1 MTETKNYITRPIYI
15 TITTIVILVFS
26 YLLPPKFQ
34 IAGVTLKRVEIFSD
48 LLQQPEED
56 SDTNFNDDFFNS
68 DSGGSSFNFIRQNS
82 DVLKAGFP
90 FMELADFISSRM
102 HASVVGQDV
111 PLQGNLKQLKK
122 FFDALKNSHKTKIR
136 VAHFGDSIIEG
147 DLVTSQIREELQ
159 KRFGGKGV
167 GFLPIKTQDITFR
180 QSMKLSFS
188 DNWKEYSVFTSNPEH
203 LPVSVGGEVF
213 IPQGNA
219 WVKYETSHFIPR
231 QNFFSQAFLYLFP
244 DKTFTLNYKINQKSQ
259 AIKIN
264 KSSELTVENLKIKGK
279 AKSLKLEVPAQSG
292 KYFGVSLEEGNGV
305 YVDNYALRGNSGV
318 ALKNIP
324 VSELKSF
331 AKYLDYNLII
341 LQFGVNALSSRKRDY
356 TWYKNEMIHIIN
368 NLKEAFPHAG
378 IILVGVHDKSQK
390 KGSRFVSDPSI
401 PKLLRTQ
408 AEIVKKTNI
417 AFWNLNKAM
426 GGRNSMPKWVKANPP
441 MAFMDYTHF
450 NNMGAER
457 VAELFVNALLG
468 AKNKVR

>member
-1 MTETKNYITRPIYI
+1 MSDEKNYITRPIYI
-15 TITTIVILVFS
+15 TVTTIILLIFS
-26 YLLPPKFQ
+26 YLLPPQFQ
-34 IAGVTLKRVEIFSD
+34 IAGVSLKRVEIFSD

-68 DSGGSSFNFIRQNS
+68 DSDSSSFNYIQGKS

-90 FMELADFISSRM
+90 FESLVNLVSSELYGTSL
-102 HASVVGQDV
+102 GNDV

-122 FFDALKNSHKTKIR
+122 FFDALKNSKRTKIR

-167 GFLPIKTQDITFR
+167 GFIPIKTQDITFR

-188 DNWKEYSVFTSNPEH
+188 DNWKDYSIFTSNPNR
-203 LPVSVGGEVF
+203 LPVDVGGEVF
-213 IPQGNA
+213 LPQGNA
-219 WVKYETSHFIPR
+219 WVQYQTSHFIPR
-231 QNFFSQAFLYLFP
+231 QNSFSQAYLYLIP
-244 DKTFTLNYKINQKSQ
+244 DKTFTLKYKVNNKPSIL
-259 AIKIN
+259 KIN
-264 KSSELTVENLKIKGK
+264 KNSDLVVENLKIKK
-279 AKSLKLEVPAQSG
+279 RTKSLRLEVPANSG
-292 KYFGVSLEEGNGV
+292 KYFGVSLENGNGV

-324 VSELKSF
+324 VSELKKF
-331 AKYLDYNLII
+331 ARYLDYNLIV
-341 LQFGVNALSSRKRDY
+341 LQFGVNALSSRQRDY
-356 TWYKNEMIHIIN
+356 TWYKNEMIQIIK
-368 NLKEAFPHAG
+368 NLKTAFPHAG
-378 IILVGVHDKSQK
+378 IILVGVHDKSKK
-390 KGSRFVSDPSI
+390 KGSRFISDPGI

-408 AEIVKKTNI
+408 AEIVKKTHI

-450 NNMGAER
+450 NNIGAEK
-457 VAELFVNALLG
+457 VAELFVKALLD
-468 AKNKVR
+468 AKNKVK